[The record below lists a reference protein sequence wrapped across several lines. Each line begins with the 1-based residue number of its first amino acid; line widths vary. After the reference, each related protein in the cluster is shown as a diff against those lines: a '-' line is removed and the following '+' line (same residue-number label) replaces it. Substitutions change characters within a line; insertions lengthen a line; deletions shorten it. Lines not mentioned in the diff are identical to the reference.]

1 MQILRLLFLRLASAI
16 PVVLVV
22 VTVVFLLVRLTGDP
36 ATILAGDMA
45 SPEVVASVRADL
57 GLDRP
62 LLGQYAQWLWDLLQG
77 NLGTSIVTKQ
87 PVATLIGERLE
98 STWCCRSARWWSRCC
113 WRCRWACW
121 RPGATT
127 RWWTGS

>member
-45 SPEVVASVRADL
+45 SS
-57 GLDRP
+57 
-62 LLGQYAQWLWDLLQG
+62 
-77 NLGTSIVTKQ
+77 
-87 PVATLIGERLE
+87 
-98 STWCCRSARWWSRCC
+98 
-113 WRCRWACW
+113 
-121 RPGATT
+121 
-127 RWWTGS
+127 

>member
-62 LLGQYAQWLWDLLQG
+62 CWASMPNGCG
-77 NLGTSIVTKQ
+77 I
-87 PVATLIGERLE
+87 
-98 STWCCRSARWWSRCC
+98 CCRATSAHPSSPSSP
-113 WRCRWACW
+113 WRR
-121 RPGATT
+121 
-127 RWWTGS
+127 